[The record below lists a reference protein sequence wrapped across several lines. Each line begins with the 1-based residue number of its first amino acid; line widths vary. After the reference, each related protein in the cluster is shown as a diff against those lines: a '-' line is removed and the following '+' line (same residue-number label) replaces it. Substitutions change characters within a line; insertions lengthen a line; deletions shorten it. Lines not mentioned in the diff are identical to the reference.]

1 MPNVERAL
9 TEMEASSAF
18 TPTGPMSAGG
28 INLVGPDSPGTPL
41 GRKGSGRNPTR
52 APNAGNASA
61 AGPGARSDL
70 SSSVMGGLSVGGRD
84 RDGGRSPPS
93 PMMRD
98 PTGGAGAGGS
108 SPGSGGQTQHEVL
121 QNFFQSLLS
130 SKDRPGSAAAA
141 RTGGKLSTGP
151 SGNTARVTS
160 EDKGGANGGGSGGGS
175 GGAGAG
181 SNRSSMV
188 GPPASGTGGGSGSGT
203 EDGA

>member
-28 INLVGPDSPGTPL
+28 INLVGPDSPGAPL
-41 GRKGSGRNPTR
+41 GRKGSGRAPTR
-52 APNAGNASA
+52 PLGPSNAGNASA
-61 AGPGARSDL
+61 TGGPGARSDL
-70 SSSVMGGLSVGGRD
+70 SSTVLGGLSVGGRD
-84 RDGGRSPPS
+84 RDGGRSPTN
-93 PMMRD
+93 PMVRD
-98 PTGGAGAGGS
+98 PTGGAGAGGT
-108 SPGSGGQTQHEVL
+108 SPGGGQTQHEVL

-141 RTGGKLSTGP
+141 RTGGRLSTGP
-151 SGNTARVTS
+151 GGNGSRVSGD
-160 EDKGGANGGGSGGGS
+160 DKGVGNGGGNGGG
-175 GGAGAG
+175 GGG

-188 GPPASGTGGGSGSGT
+188 ETVASGNGGGSGSGT